1 MTTRANKPTGRGA
14 RRIEAGGR
22 TCAVSLTVVL
32 SYDPDMKVL
41 VTGGDGFIGRNL
53 CGELAVRGHEVTA
66 LSRHPGDELPGD
78 VSVATGDVTSYASI
92 ESAFE
97 GQDAVVNLV
106 ALSPLFKPKGGNRM
120 HDVVH
125 RQGTENVVRAAEA
138 HGVPR
143 LVQLSAMGADPD
155 GPTAYIRAKGR
166 AEEIVGESDLD
177 PVIFRP
183 SIVFG
188 EGSEFLD
195 FTKKLA
201 PPYVAALPG
210 GGKTPFQPI
219 WVKDFVPMIA
229 EAVEDGRHI
238 GETYEIGGP
247 EPLTLAEVARQI
259 HAAAGRP
266 TRVIPIPMPLARVGL
281 TLAGSVPGFP
291 MGPDQYRSLKFD
303 SVPAHNDIDAFGVT
317 EAVLKTLGEFLRE
330 R

>member
-1 MTTRANKPTGRGA
+1 M
-14 RRIEAGGR
+14 
-22 TCAVSLTVVL
+22 VL
-32 SYDPDMKVL
+32 SYDPNMNVL

-53 CGELAVRGHEVTA
+53 CAELAGRGHEVTA
-66 LSRHPGDELPGD
+66 LSRHPGDVAEG

-97 GQDAVVNLV
+97 GRDAVVNLV
-106 ALSPLFKPKGGNRM
+106 ALSPLFEPKGGNRM

-125 RQGTENVVRAAEA
+125 RQGTENVVRAAET
-138 HGVPR
+138 HGVSR

-166 AEEIVGESDLD
+166 AEEIIRDSDLD
-177 PVIFRP
+177 WVVFRP

-188 EGSEFLD
+188 DGSEFLS

-210 GGKTPFQPI
+210 GGRTPFQPI

-229 EAVEDGRHI
+229 EAVEDERHT
-238 GETYEIGGP
+238 GHTYEIGGP
-247 EPLTLAEVARQI
+247 EPLTLAEVARRI
-259 HAAAGRP
+259 HESAGRSL
-266 TRVIPIPMPLARVGL
+266 RVIPVPMPLAGVGL

-303 SVPAHNDIDAFGVT
+303 SVPPHNDVDAFGVS
-317 EAVLKTLGEFLRE
+317 ESVLKTLDEYLRE
-330 R
+330 RRSG